1 VSAGLT
7 IYWFDESNTQM
18 GQAQLIEAIPAGE
31 WIQYVIEGQTLESAS
46 QVEVYVGMGGSPP
59 AGTELYVDDVML
71 EQLSGQLQVSA
82 GSLLAAAP
90 M

>member
-18 GQAQLIEAIPAGE
+18 GRAGE

-59 AGTELYVDDVML
+59 AGTELYVDDVVL